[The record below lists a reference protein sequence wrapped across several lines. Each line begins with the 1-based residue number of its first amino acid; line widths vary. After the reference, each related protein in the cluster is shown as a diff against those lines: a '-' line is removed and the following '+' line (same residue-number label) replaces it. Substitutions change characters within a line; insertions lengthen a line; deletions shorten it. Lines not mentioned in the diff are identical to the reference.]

1 MRERRGGRTAALLCR
16 TALLAGILAVI
27 AGTFGMHVMT
37 GNHAA
42 HPLGTSLGTAPAPAA
57 AAPTVPGSHET
68 RTAPALAADH
78 AEHDA
83 LASVSVSAAG
93 ADASAQCSCSGS
105 CSGMQAMGATC
116 TPSAKTASF
125 TAPPPGDAGLAVN
138 TGAGFNLA
146 APATY
151 SYLPGSPSPGDLSIS
166 RT

>member
-1 MRERRGGRTAALLCR
+1 MTAAARGAIAAFLLR
-16 TALLAGILAVI
+16 AGILAGVLAI
-27 AGTFGMHVMT
+27 MGGIFGMHVMT

-42 HPLGTSLGTAPAPAA
+42 HSHESLGTASAPAA
-57 AAPTVPGSHET
+57 AAPDHAGHHALVP
-68 RTAPALAADH
+68 PAADH
-78 AEHDA
+78 G
-83 LASVSVSAAG
+83 AG
-93 ADASAQCSCSGS
+93 VDVLAQCSCSGS

-138 TGAGFNLA
+138 ARAGFNLA

>member
-1 MRERRGGRTAALLCR
+1 MYPLNRGGDGMRESHGGSTAALLGR

-27 AGTFGMHVMT
+27 AGILGMHVMT

-42 HPLGTSLGTAPAPAA
+42 HSHQSLATASAPAV
-57 AAPTVPGSHET
+57 AAP
-68 RTAPALAADH
+68 DH
-78 AEHDA
+78 AEHHHAVVPPATHDH
-83 LASVSVSAAG
+83 AA
-93 ADASAQCSCSGS
+93 AQCSCSGS
-105 CSGMQAMGATC
+105 CSGMQAMGAPC

-138 TGAGFNLA
+138 DSAGFNPA
-146 APATY
+146 APAAY

>member
-16 TALLAGILAVI
+16 TALLAGLLAVI
-27 AGTFGMHVMT
+27 AGILGMHVMT

-42 HPLGTSLGTAPAPAA
+42 HSHQSLATASAPAV
-57 AAPTVPGSHET
+57 AAP
-68 RTAPALAADH
+68 DH

-83 LASVSVSAAG
+83 AVVPPATDD
-93 ADASAQCSCSGS
+93 DATAQCSCSGS
-105 CSGMQAMGATC
+105 CSGMQAMGAPC

-138 TGAGFNLA
+138 DRAGFNPA
-146 APATY
+146 APAAY

>member
-1 MRERRGGRTAALLCR
+1 MGVRRGRRTAALLFR

-27 AGTFGMHVMT
+27 AGIFGMHVMT

-42 HPLGTSLGTAPAPAA
+42 HSHQSLGTASAPAAAVPTGHRSHTTPAPAA
-57 AAPTVPGSHET
+57 
-68 RTAPALAADH
+68 DH
-78 AEHDA
+78 AKHQA
-83 LASVSVSAAG
+83 LVPPA

-105 CSGMQAMGATC
+105 CSGMQAMGAAC

-125 TAPPPGDAGLAVN
+125 TAPPPGDSGLAVD
-138 TGAGFNLA
+138 TGAGFSLA